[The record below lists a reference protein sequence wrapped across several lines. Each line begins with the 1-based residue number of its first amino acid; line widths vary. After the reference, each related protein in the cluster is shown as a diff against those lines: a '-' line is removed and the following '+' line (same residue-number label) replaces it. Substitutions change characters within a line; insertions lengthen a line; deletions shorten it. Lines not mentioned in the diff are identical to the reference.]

1 MKKNIVDLQKR
12 NEHFQWVADSLEGKE
27 NELYVERDWYDN
39 PTLISKEDAKK
50 EVEQVQQK
58 LILLQKKS
66 FIEYILQ
73 LLHQL
78 FRRQ

>member
-12 NEHFQWVADSLEGKE
+12 KEHFQWVADSLEGKE

-50 EVEQVQQK
+50 EVEQ
-58 LILLQKKS
+58 I
-66 FIEYILQ
+66 
-73 LLHQL
+73 
-78 FRRQ
+78 R